1 LSSEIRFFAKPQT
14 VSSNATAHLQTVSV
28 YEKKR
33 TEKNKY
39 KLKGEAYLLP
49 FAMAKELMHIYFS
62 IVELAHLPLPDPTA
76 YAIRVV
82 VRIKNSK
89 SQKDKKYNKSFH
101 PP

>member
-1 LSSEIRFFAKPQT
+1 
-14 VSSNATAHLQTVSV
+14 
-28 YEKKR
+28 
-33 TEKNKY
+33 
-39 KLKGEAYLLP
+39 
-49 FAMAKELMHIYFS
+49 MAKELMHIYFS